1 MTEPIWTIKRPQKQK
16 GKRNIIFFNKIDFTL
31 KHLCIAFL
39 YYYGPGIFIDTK
51 TERWEFQSNFLIK
64 FTGDAF
70 KGEPYILFATNFRYE
85 YVRRFGSKRHD
96 NISST
101 KAELQRTSLYWSTTL
116 VDLFSLIWKYSQRAI
131 HINMHK
137 SPMHVNQMACWNRP
151 FCVGLYVLIK
161 MIKKVVKCL
170 FNRLNRFWM
179 QFMCFENLRTQTF
192 LAPAYAS
199 SNAECSICFANRL
212 LDTALDLLCI

>member
-1 MTEPIWTIKRPQKQK
+1 MVLVFLLTQKLNDENSNLISLSNSQEMPLKGDHTFCSLQISDMNTLDDLGAKDMTI
-16 GKRNIIFFNKIDFTL
+16 NL
-31 KHLCIAFL
+31 
-39 YYYGPGIFIDTK
+39 
-51 TERWEFQSNFLIK
+51 
-64 FTGDAF
+64 
-70 KGEPYILFATNFRYE
+70 
-85 YVRRFGSKRHD
+85 
-96 NISST
+96 SST